1 MHIDSFFEYC
11 LGKAHPYYTQIPQGE
26 PEDLRDGV
34 PLEEDLALR
43 ALHPE
48 SRPKRGR
55 RKAEDRND
63 EDDDKDLPTSKR
75 QQTDAAT
82 PLDTLSAMEQ
92 LHSSLFTSPHSAVT
106 PNTDMER
113 YLGGAL
119 TPDPWSTTTPTI
131 ASLGAG
137 SSTPSGQQ
145 QFRWRAFSKEAT
157 TPHPTSAPAL
167 SLDTPTDGPMTPT
180 ITTPLSAKPRSRRR
194 HGPAVSSAW
203 PSSGNPLT
211 GKLRG
216 RPPSNRSVRDG
227 PFSTFPVNPS
237 GKAGITIDLG
247 AGATGTPT
255 STPVI
260 MSNPPKFPPVP
271 SSRPQGL
278 HLQVPPRKP
287 STVTMAS
294 PIAPRQLNGASSLKL
309 DATVED
315 FERMFAANLLQGS
328 MVDLTI
334 EDAKT
339 IAHKAVADLRGI
351 QNEETRTITSQFST
365 FPALKVLLGCEMN
378 SSAFFKDFK
387 IERILSS
394 QPSLLRDQGSARGKY
409 RLSWRIGIG
418 PLNGKLTQVV
428 CLDMGCGKNSANDY
442 AEGSDEDENDD
453 DDTRGFDKLYTMP
466 NVTSGGARSKQD
478 SDAGGGDD
486 SSGDAFDWRKKYFEM
501 EKRLREKEN
510 EIATIK
516 RRVLHAV
523 M

>member
-26 PEDLRDGV
+26 PEDIRDGV

-75 QQTDAAT
+75 QQTDAST
-82 PLDTLSAMEQ
+82 PLDTISAIEQ
-92 LHSSLFTSPHSAVT
+92 LQSSLFTSPHSAVA
-106 PNTDMER
+106 PNADMER
-113 YLGGAL
+113 YLGGAV
-119 TPDPWSTTTPTI
+119 TPDPWSATTPTI
-131 ASLGAG
+131 ASMGAG

-260 MSNPPKFPPVP
+260 TSNPLKFPPVP
-271 SSRPQGL
+271 SLRPQGL

-309 DATVED
+309 DTTVED
-315 FERMFAANLLQGS
+315 FERTFAANLFQGS

-334 EDAKT
+334 EDAKI

-351 QNEETRTITSQFST
+351 QSEGTMASQFST

-378 SSAFFKDFK
+378 SSALFKDFK
-387 IERILSS
+387 IEKILPPQS
-394 QPSLLRDQGSARGKY
+394 PPLRDQSPARGKY
-409 RLSWRIGIG
+409 RLSWRIGVG

-428 CLDMGCGKNSANDY
+428 CLDVGCGKNSANDY
-442 AEGSDEDENDD
+442 AGGSDEDENDD
-453 DDTRGFDKLYTMP
+453 DAREFDGFYTVP
-466 NVTSGGARSKQD
+466 NATSGGARSKQD
-478 SDAGGGDD
+478 GAGDD
-486 SSGDAFDWRKKYFEM
+486 ASGDAFDWRKKYFEM

-516 RRVLHAV
+516 RKVLHAV